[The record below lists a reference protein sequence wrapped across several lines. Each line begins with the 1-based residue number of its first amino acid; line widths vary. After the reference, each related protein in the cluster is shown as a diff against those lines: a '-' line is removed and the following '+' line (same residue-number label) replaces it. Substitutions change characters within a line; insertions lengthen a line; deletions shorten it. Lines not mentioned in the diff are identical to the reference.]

1 MLKTSILITFLFQS
15 LLFQSIVLFGQGD
28 ETLTSEEKAYFF
40 HIVRKSPILEN
51 NIGRYLEYKGPM
63 IRFSNKEINYDSVE
77 TIIIN
82 QPELLFVR
90 KSEIAKS
97 PIGLLSEAANKMALW
112 ELNKVLMAK
121 RLGEKELEPYLSKF
135 QRFESILIPL
145 LPPVACKTVENKYT
159 YHPKID
165 NLLNP
170 NLSFDDKTDMIASFH
185 FLNIEE
191 QRQTL
196 EAINAAVNS
205 YVEQRTK
212 EIFLAL
218 GGRASYFKNV
228 LLAAG
233 DGSSTS
239 GLLEEREKDEKGRW
253 NKGLPKAVGF
263 FTYQMKI
270 EPADKKNKERIEPVR
285 FPGVDFKTIGS
296 NYATNIHLDVW
307 GYNAKKQTTVVIEK
321 NGLTYHLFGS
331 ADTRF
336 LSPDSTFS
344 EGQTFQAVM
353 NDLKRN
359 KIDKLYEMIYGKK
372 GFDYWIDY
380 YTKRRTDKLI
390 EISKNEK
397 MLSDMRMSTITTSSK
412 AKKKKGS
419 DPLVQTNS
427 GRKARKE
434 RQELLVRQHNE
445 LAAIEKKI
453 EELKKDKLQAI
464 DLMAIYNLRLDLY
477 KQKMGTNWATWTEKN
492 GLYTFQ
498 DSSTFDM
505 MTQEFKFKAS
515 EQSEDFEIRLLAIPY
530 GETSDQADEV
540 MLHIN
545 VADIKP
551 DYDTRVQIALDD
563 VFESDSWKLTKPLL
577 HLSDSVSMQVF
588 FEAMKDKKLPF
599 KIIARGQGVGKWNG
613 AQTKKDYAAVELN
626 SYPGNS
632 DREKE
637 FSKNDT
643 TFKRLRYSEVKVD
656 LNRKINLE
664 VNSYTDPVASGIKVT
679 NEELLEL
686 MAKYKLSKN
695 DVLSALRTAAIL
707 NQLKQEINFLAGTY
721 LDRESAKIVID
732 RFNSEFSKTRVSI
745 GKTSVKIQTLLN

>member
-1 MLKTSILITFLFQS
+1 MVKTSLLITFL
-15 LLFQSIVLFGQGD
+15 LLVFTSFGQGD
-28 ETLTSEEKAYFF
+28 ENLTSEEKAYLY

-51 NIGRYLEYKGPM
+51 NIGRYLEYTGPM
-63 IRFSNKEINYDSVE
+63 IHFSNKEINYDSIE
-77 TIIIN
+77 TMIIN
-82 QPELLFVR
+82 QPELLFIR

-97 PIGLLSEAANKMALW
+97 PIGLLAEAANKMALW

-135 QRFESILIPL
+135 ARFEKIVIPL
-145 LPPVACKTVENKYT
+145 LPPAACKTMDNAYT

-170 NLSFDDKTDMIASFH
+170 NLSFDDKTDMIAAFH
-185 FLNIEE
+185 FLNLEE
-191 QRQTL
+191 QKQTL
-196 EAINAAVNS
+196 EALNSAVNA
-205 YVEQRTK
+205 YVEQRTR
-212 EIFLAL
+212 EIFHAL

-270 EPADKKNKERIEPVR
+270 EPGDKKKKEHIEPIR

-296 NYATNIHLDVW
+296 NYATNIHVDVW

-331 ADTRF
+331 AETRF

-380 YTKRRTDKLI
+380 YTKKRTDKLL

-464 DLMAIYNLRLDLY
+464 DLMAIYNLRLDLF

-505 MTQEFKFKAS
+505 MTQEFKFKAT
-515 EQSEDFEIRLLAIPY
+515 ELSEDFEIRLLAIPY
-530 GETSDQADEV
+530 GELSDQADEV
-540 MLHIN
+540 MLHMH
-545 VADIKP
+545 VAEIKP
-551 DYDTRVQIALDD
+551 DYDTRVQLALED
-563 VFESDSWKLTKPLL
+563 VFESDEWKLNRSLIQA
-577 HLSDSVSMQVF
+577 SDSVSMLVF
-588 FEAMKDKKLPF
+588 FEALKDKKLPF

-613 AQTKKDYAAVELN
+613 AQTKKDYSAVELN
-626 SYPGNS
+626 TYPGVTEA
-632 DREKE
+632 EKE
-637 FSKNDT
+637 RAKNDT

-656 LNRKINLE
+656 LNRKISLE
-664 VNSYTDPVASGIKVT
+664 VNSYTDPVVSGIKVSD
-679 NEELLEL
+679 EELLEL
-686 MAKYKLSKN
+686 MAKYKLTKN

-721 LDRESAKIVID
+721 LDRESAKLVID
-732 RFNSEFSKTRVSI
+732 RFNAEFAKTRLSI
-745 GKTSVKIQTLLN
+745 GKTSVKLQSLLQN